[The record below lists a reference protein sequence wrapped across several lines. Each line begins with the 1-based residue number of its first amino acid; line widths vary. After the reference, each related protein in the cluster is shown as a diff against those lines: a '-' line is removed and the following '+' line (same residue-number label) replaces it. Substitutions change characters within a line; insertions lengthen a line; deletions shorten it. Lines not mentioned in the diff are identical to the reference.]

1 MHSDLFTG
9 EDVCVVERVFSFTII
24 ATGQVVTVAG
34 EKASIDALVDVIKTR
49 CLDVVKEGVVADVSF
64 EPGHLVSS
72 DGHIIEGFDLPA
84 EVITFPKIP
93 RPELEKSYSTKCDNI
108 SSKGYGPTRFTH
120 SMGGPVV
127 HQFSSIGADRAL
139 CGFLPRGPY
148 TPVETDITC
157 PGCIEPHLYCL
168 DHAPMG
174 WPRTLK
180 TDCRS
185 CHKGES

>member
-1 MHSDLFTG
+1 MPNYTKELVVPLANGWSLRSAGLENECGAYVRVCDETG
-9 EDVCVVERVFSFTII
+9 EEVAYWDMQEWQDEPEEVMGAILRTAQLKMRVMFPAF
-24 ATGQVVTVAG
+24 G
-34 EKASIDALVDVIKTR
+34 
-49 CLDVVKEGVVADVSF
+49 DVV
-64 EPGHLVSS
+64 
-72 DGHIIEGFDLPA
+72 
-84 EVITFPKIP
+84 
-93 RPELEKSYSTKCDNI
+93 
-108 SSKGYGPTRFTH
+108 PTRFTH
-120 SMGGPVV
+120 QMGGPVV

-180 TDCRS
+180 TDCKMCGR
-185 CHKGES
+185 